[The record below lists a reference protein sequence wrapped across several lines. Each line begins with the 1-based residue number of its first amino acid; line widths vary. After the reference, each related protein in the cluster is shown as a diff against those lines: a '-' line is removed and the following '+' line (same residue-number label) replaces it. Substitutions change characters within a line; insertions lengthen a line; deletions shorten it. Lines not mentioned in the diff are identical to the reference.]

1 MDEIG
6 ASTPSSRS
14 VTASTSYWPS
24 RSIDRAVAQSRA
36 SSAFTSGAV
45 PRLRIDVPSRTSRS
59 GSGNG
64 SGFSS
69 TLSITLTIAVVAP
82 IPSVI
87 ASTTASDTTGVRPA
101 RRAA

>member
-6 ASTPSSRS
+6 ASAPSSAQR
-14 VTASTSYWPS
+14 
-24 RSIDRAVAQSRA
+24 DRFDVVLAEPLDRPRLAQSRA